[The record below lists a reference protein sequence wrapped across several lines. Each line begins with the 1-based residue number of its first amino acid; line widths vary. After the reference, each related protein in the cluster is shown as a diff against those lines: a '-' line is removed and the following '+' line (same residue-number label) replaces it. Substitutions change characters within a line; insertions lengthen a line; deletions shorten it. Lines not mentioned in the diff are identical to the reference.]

1 VPLDDDLDV
10 TTFRI
15 YLYLVRKEG
24 SVGPRDV
31 MRGADLS
38 SPSVA
43 HRHLQK
49 LLDLGLVQKDKYG
62 MYGIKVKANSKGHF
76 WLGKKLLPR
85 LIIYSLFFIG
95 LLAAETIMLTVHVI
109 AHEPISLSLALL
121 TMTTGI
127 SAMLFLLE
135 GIRLKD
141 EMRRISL
148 EPQ

>member
-1 VPLDDDLDV
+1 MPLDDDLDI

-15 YLYLVRKEG
+15 YLYLIKKEG
-24 SVGPRDV
+24 SAGPRDV

-62 MYGIKVKANSKGHF
+62 MYEIKVKANFKGHF

-95 LLAAETIMLTVHVI
+95 LLVAEAVILTVHVI
-109 AHEPISLSLALL
+109 AHEPISLSLAFL
-121 TMTTGI
+121 TLTTGI

>member
-1 VPLDDDLDV
+1 MSLNDDLDA

-15 YLYLVRKEG
+15 YLYLVEKEG

-49 LLDLGLVQKDKYG
+49 LLDLGLIQKDKYG
-62 MYGIKVKANSKGHF
+62 MYEVKIKANFKGHF
-76 WLGKKLLPR
+76 WLGKRLLPR

-95 LLAAETIMLTVHVI
+95 LLAAETVILTVHVL
-109 AHEPISLSLALL
+109 AHEPITLTLAFL
-121 TMTTGI
+121 TLTTGI
-127 SAMLFLLE
+127 SAILFLLE

-141 EMRRISL
+141 EIRRISL
-148 EPQ
+148 ESR